1 MQTHPTPPAKLERI
15 GRYRIVRP
23 LSKGGMALVYEA
35 RRESL
40 AGVAPRVAIKLIL
53 PEHKGSRTFK
63 ELFIN
68 EARLGASMQHQNLV
82 GIQDFDCEG
91 DTYYLVMEFVEGL
104 TLRKIIGLCQQHRV
118 GIPLGVIAEIGR
130 QACDGLHYAHSA
142 KDEKGRH
149 LRLVHRDI
157 KPSNVILNPHGVIKV
172 LDFGISKGRLRK
184 ERQGS
189 VKGTWGYM
197 APEQAHGQE
206 VWPSADV
213 FGLGVVL
220 FELAS
225 LSPMFQNKSKDEI
238 KRLLA
243 DDHAARMA
251 ATLDPHYA
259 PLIGVLVRALQH
271 DSRARFGSAE
281 EFGRALSALLPDPIT
296 ARDEVVR
303 FFEYLEQLDGGPK
316 LAPPPPTGTVA
327 TFGPSVIGGGIADS
341 PVQGVGWFLS
351 GAVATAF
358 AVLFVA
364 LLAMVG
370 VFLYRD
376 MVIVPARGDGGA
388 EAEFIE
394 RQRTR
399 PDTPPAEPKPAAK
412 DETKPEPKPVA
423 PEPKPAPEPARVKV
437 VRPKP
442 KPRPKTPSPSP
453 DPAPMPQ
460 PGPVGTFAP
469 TPTPAPVPPPAPV
482 EVAPAVTKGTVR
494 IEAVQRAEVYIA
506 GQFVSYAPVE
516 RELPPGRYAVS
527 IVAMDGRRRTFE
539 IKVREGTTIRRTWD
553 FDRMEWR

>member
-1 MQTHPTPPAKLERI
+1 MQPSPTPSARLERI

-40 AGVAPRVAIKLIL
+40 AGVSPRVAIKLIL
-53 PEHKGSRTFK
+53 PEHKESRTFK

-104 TLRKIIGLCQQHRV
+104 TLRRMIGLCQQHRI
-118 GIPLGVIAEIGR
+118 GIPIGVVAELGR

-142 KDEKGRH
+142 RDEKGRH

-157 KPSNVILNPHGVIKV
+157 KPSNLILNPHGVIKV

-184 ERQGS
+184 ERTGS

-197 APEQAHGQE
+197 APEQAHGEE

-225 LSPMFQNKSKDEI
+225 LQPMFLNKTKEEI
-238 KRLLA
+238 KALLS

-259 PLIGVLVRALQH
+259 PLVGVLVRALQH
-271 DSRARFGSAE
+271 DARARFETAE
-281 EFGRALSALLPDPIT
+281 DFGRALSALLPDPIT

-303 FFEYLEQLDGGPK
+303 FFNYLKQLDGGDKSLP
-316 LAPPPPTGTVA
+316 APPTHGTVA
-327 TFGPSVIGGGIADS
+327 TFGAPMGGTAVEF
-341 PVQGVGWFLS
+341 PAQHAGWFLS
-351 GAVATAF
+351 GAVFTAISV
-358 AVLFVA
+358 VLVA
-364 LLAMVG
+364 LFAIVSVL
-370 VFLYRD
+370 LYRD
-376 MVIVPARGDGGA
+376 YVVKPTRVGGA
-388 EAEFIE
+388 EQQFLA
-394 RQRTR
+394 QPAPASAPVR
-399 PDTPPAEPKPAAK
+399 PVPAVAAPEPVVVPDPEPPP
-412 DETKPEPKPVA
+412 KPEPV
-423 PEPKPAPEPARVKV
+423 RVKV
-437 VRPKP
+437 VRPQP
-442 KPRPKTPSPSP
+442 LPPPEPIEL
-453 DPAPMPQ
+453 PQ
-460 PGPVGTFAP
+460 PGPVGLLPNPMPTSPTAP
-469 TPTPAPVPPPAPV
+469 TSHTLTAPAPVATERGKLKV
-482 EVAPAVTKGTVR
+482 N
-494 IEAVQRAEVYIA
+494 AVQRAEVYIA
-506 GQFVSYAPVE
+506 GQFVQYAPVE
-516 RELPPGRYAVS
+516 QELPPGRYAVS

-539 IKVREGTTIRRTWD
+539 LTVQPGTTVSRTWD